1 MDLRVEPQAD
11 REPADTRGT
20 ADARSGT
27 PEASPTGQPF
37 ALLGFEL
44 RRVTRPKTRIVG
56 EVEEVVLNRCV
67 LAGVEVLTG
76 EGAEIDVAGTSK
88 RPVVEARFEG
98 EHAAERAARAAVEVL
113 AAIRR
118 TQRAA
123 ENEFQV
129 AGALTVGT
137 ATTAANGAVLESG
150 GAEGLLGRLRERA
163 APGQI
168 LLSQD
173 ARRATHTVVEATPIR
188 VPAQSHGG
196 GTAPG
201 FVLRGLK

>member
-11 REPADTRGT
+11 RDPAEPRDIAEDRSDT
-20 ADARSGT
+20 A
-27 PEASPTGQPF
+27 EAPRTGQPF

-44 RRVTRPKTRIVG
+44 RRVTRPNTKIVG
-56 EVEEVVLNRCV
+56 EIEEVVLNRCV
-67 LAGVEVLTG
+67 LAGVEILTA
-76 EGAEIDVAGTSK
+76 EGAEIDVAGTAR
-88 RPVVEARFEG
+88 RPVVEARFDG
-98 EHAAERAARAAVEVL
+98 EDAPVRAARAAVEVL

-137 ATTAANGAVLESG
+137 AATAANGAIVESG
-150 GAEGLLGRLRERA
+150 GAEVLLGRLRERA

-168 LLSQD
+168 LLSEEARD
-173 ARRATHTVVEATPIR
+173 ATNMVVEAAPVR
-188 VPAQSHGG
+188 FPAQSDRGG
-196 GTAPG
+196 AAPG